1 MVMFYSGGVTTSGA
15 ESHDSATELVEGIT
29 PPGRPEPLEDSPGL
43 GHAIILDMP
52 QSEFK

>member
-1 MVMFYSGGVTTSGA
+1 MGVPTSGA

-29 PPGRPEPLEDSPGL
+29 PPGRPEPLEKTSGL
-43 GHAIILDMP
+43 DHATILDMP